1 MDPPHPSDPG
11 DLIPISPLVR
21 CIIPASCLDETENA
35 SLRALCTQIA
45 DEYPKSNKGVF
56 MPLKPKFPLFS
67 LLNQEI

>member
-1 MDPPHPSDPG
+1 LDVCELKAEMDAHEAE
-11 DLIPISPLVR
+11 IW
-21 CIIPASCLDETENA
+21 TENA